1 MRTMACAPSTDKPMT
16 PASRSPF
23 GTLSAPSKF
32 CSMKIGDDRLSAPTD
47 NFFPRLR
54 APSSG
59 AATPTIAMEP
69 NDGIDTASATCGATA
84 SPVDAVSR
92 TNQSVRE
99 APPSSLDSSVAL
111 TNICPP
117 SPRHVAIVASSPDQA
132 RSLAHGATL
141 ELGNAAYVSRSS
153 LADEVDSARNV
164 VTWPSACVRCARR
177 GTATSS
183 VSETATRSH
192 PSNIHVSTP
201 R

>member
-1 MRTMACAPSTDKPMT
+1 MT

-69 NDGIDTASATCGATA
+69 NDDMDTASATYGATA

-99 APPSSLDSSVAL
+99 APSSLDSSVAF
-111 TNICPP
+111 TNMCPP
-117 SPRHVAIVASSPDQA
+117 SPRHVAIVASSPVQA
-132 RSLAHGATL
+132 RSLAQAATL
-141 ELGNAAYVSRSS
+141 ELGDAAYVSRSS
-153 LADEVDSARNV
+153 LADDVDSARNV